1 MMETDRNKIKTEKAW
16 KRLYSRLDND
26 QLIPKVQSKQE
37 SLLWLK
43 YGAVAALVVFVFG
56 SVWLFRG
63 KTDRRQL
70 PHLITQENQE
80 TPTLVKTLED
90 GSVVFL
96 TKETS
101 IHYPEHFI
109 ASKREVRLEGDAF
122 FDVAKNA
129 NQPFLIDT
137 KQVKIE
143 VLGTSFSVRSLE
155 NSPFR
160 LSVHRGIVRVTL
172 KQGNQVCEVRAGETV
187 ELNEQKIRF
196 TTQKTT
202 ESLNRYLSH
211 VCFKDE
217 ALSDVVR
224 VMNMSSD
231 SLQLGIASP
240 ALANRKLTV
249 EFSDE
254 PMQSVATL
262 IAYALNLKSIR
273 EGNLLLLTD

>member
-26 QLIPKVQSKQE
+26 QLIPKVQPKQE

-63 KTDRRQL
+63 KTDSRQL

-231 SLQLGIASP
+231 SLKLGIASP

-273 EGNLLLLTD
+273 QGNLLLLTD

>member
-26 QLIPKVQSKQE
+26 QLIPKVQPKQE

-63 KTDRRQL
+63 KTDGRQL

-155 NSPFR
+155 NSLFR

-231 SLQLGIASP
+231 SLKLGIASP

>member
-1 MMETDRNKIKTEKAW
+1 M
-16 KRLYSRLDND
+16 
-26 QLIPKVQSKQE
+26 
-37 SLLWLK
+37 
-43 YGAVAALVVFVFG
+43 
-56 SVWLFRG
+56 
-63 KTDRRQL
+63 
-70 PHLITQENQE
+70 
-80 TPTLVKTLED
+80 
-90 GSVVFL
+90 
-96 TKETS
+96 
-101 IHYPEHFI
+101 
-109 ASKREVRLEGDAF
+109 
-122 FDVAKNA
+122 
-129 NQPFLIDT
+129 IDT

-187 ELNEQKIRF
+187 ELNQQKIRF

-231 SLQLGIASP
+231 SLKLGIASP

-273 EGNLLLLTD
+273 QGNLLLLTD

>member
-63 KTDRRQL
+63 KTDGRQL
-70 PHLITQENQE
+70 PHLITKENQE

-231 SLQLGIASP
+231 SLKLGIASP

-273 EGNLLLLTD
+273 QGNLLLLTD